1 MDSSMNHLTA
11 SQRDSSPGIPNMQIS
26 SHLLEPAAIM
36 SRKMETK
43 TVDYTV
49 HTHTHTRLQGI
60 PPDTRKKSAYGKEV
74 RYSSQ
79 EHLPC

>member
-1 MDSSMNHLTA
+1 MNLLTA
-11 SQRDSSPGIPNMQIS
+11 SQRGSCPGIPNMQMS

-43 TVDYTV
+43 TVDYTL
-49 HTHTHTRLQGI
+49 HTHTRACLQGI
-60 PPDTRKKSAYGKEV
+60 PADTRKKSAYGKEV

>member
-1 MDSSMNHLTA
+1 MNHLTA
-11 SQRDSSPGIPNMQIS
+11 SQRGSSPGIPNMQMS

-49 HTHTHTRLQGI
+49 HTHTRLQGI
-60 PPDTRKKSAYGKEV
+60 PPDTGKKSAYGKEV
-74 RYSSQ
+74 WCSSE